1 MYMFTLTVVFPL
13 TIYIIGFE
21 IQEEGPID
29 NENLLRTLR
38 PLSQSSRGTEFS
50 ENRWRMNLR
59 SASAWLFIILESYM
73 ELLKFIWII

>member
-38 PLSQSSRGTEFS
+38 PLSQSSRGTEF
-50 ENRWRMNLR
+50 
-59 SASAWLFIILESYM
+59 
-73 ELLKFIWII
+73 